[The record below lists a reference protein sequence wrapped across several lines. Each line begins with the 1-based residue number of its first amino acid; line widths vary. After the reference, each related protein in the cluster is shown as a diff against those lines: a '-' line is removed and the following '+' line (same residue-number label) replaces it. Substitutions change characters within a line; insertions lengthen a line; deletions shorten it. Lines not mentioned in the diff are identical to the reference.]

1 LRRLASQSTSL
12 VFLAAIL
19 RASSVSAQVTP
30 AAGYTPPD
38 DTPSIRVGVTL
49 YPAYTLQTEPNIT
62 DAGGNSVE
70 KSTFDVLRAYI
81 NVTGQLSHIVAFRI
95 TPDITRQSG
104 LLTLAPG
111 STVSSDSLIY
121 RIKYAYG
128 QFNLDDWVGKGAWVR
143 LGIQQTP
150 WVDFDEG
157 IYRYRFQGT
166 TFAERQALPTTFTSA
181 DAGVSFH
188 YNFPKNFGEV
198 HIGAYNG
205 ENYQKVETNN
215 EKGLEMRVSVRPFP
229 GGSPLL
235 RGLRGHFVY
244 YNDNYVRDAERTR
257 MMGNLT
263 WEHPYLVFGFES
275 LTAHDQAL
283 LTAADIHAG
292 GYSFW
297 GTPRKPLANGASLE
311 ALLRY
316 DHFTPNESSSPASP
330 ATSPFPGVTPFS
342 DQQQNR
348 KIIGGSYWFPHQ
360 GNVSAALML
369 DYDAQILKNFTT
381 TPTKVWAL
389 HGLIQF

>member
-1 LRRLASQSTSL
+1 VSVVMAAARLA
-12 VFLAAIL
+12 
-19 RASSVSAQVTP
+19 SAQVTP

-104 LLTLAPG
+104 LLSLAPG

-128 QFNLDDWVGKGAWVR
+128 QFNLDDWVGKGSWVR

-166 TFAERQALPTTFTSA
+166 TFAERQSLPTTFTSA

-188 YNFPKNFGEV
+188 YMSPKNILEV
-198 HIGAYNG
+198 HLGEYNG

-215 EKGLEMRVSVRPFP
+215 EKGFEMRASVRPFP
-229 GGSPLL
+229 GGSTLL

-244 YNDNYVRDAERTR
+244 YNDNYVKDAERTR

-283 LTAADIHAG
+283 VTAPDVHAG

-297 GTPRKPLANGASLE
+297 GTPRKPLANGASVE

-316 DHFTPNESSSPASP
+316 DHFMPNESSSPAP
-330 ATSPFPGVTPFS
+330 LATSTPGTLFS

-360 GNVSAALML
+360 GNVSAAIML
-369 DYDAQILKNFTT
+369 DYDAQMFKNITT
-381 TPTKVWAL
+381 APQKVWAL